1 MKRYAPALLIF
12 FAALGTMSSC
22 KQAPVACFTVLTPAD
37 SIKVGHSV
45 TFNAGCSSDAASYY
59 WDFGNGQFST
69 TSPTAQII
77 YDSAASYQVALVV
90 GNSGKSASITKT
102 VVVNP

>member
-22 KQAPVACFTVLTPAD
+22 KQAPVACFTVVTPAD
-37 SIKVGHSV
+37 SIRVGHAV
-45 TFNAGCSSDAASYY
+45 TFNAGCSSDATTYY

-69 TSPTAQII
+69 SSPTAQIT

-90 GNSGKSASITKT
+90 GNSGKSASTTKT
-102 VVVNP
+102 VVVNH